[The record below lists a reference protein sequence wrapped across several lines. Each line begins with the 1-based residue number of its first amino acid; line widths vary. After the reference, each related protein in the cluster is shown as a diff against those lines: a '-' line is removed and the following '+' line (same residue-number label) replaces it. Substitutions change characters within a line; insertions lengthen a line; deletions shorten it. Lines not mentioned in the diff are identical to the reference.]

1 MESKHANIDLKTII
15 IFEFLDKI
23 NDDSSSTI
31 IALLIF
37 ALGFKFY
44 FTDAFVLFWLICFR
58 LIFFVCFSLNISIL
72 LVVLIVYKI

>member
-44 FTDAFVLFWLICFR
+44 FTDAFVLF
-58 LIFFVCFSLNISIL
+58 
-72 LVVLIVYKI
+72 